1 MRKIIPHI
9 KYIDF
14 LKGLTILLVIIG
26 HSIQYCPNLNDTS
39 IQYLWNIIY
48 TFHMG
53 LFMFLSGIIRRFQP
67 TNRKDTIYNIKK
79 RFTRLIIPFLS
90 WGIITSF
97 VTNNNIY
104 SIIKFPDKGLWF
116 LPTLFYICIIFDIA
130 QYLSHLYKKNNYI
143 YISIGYIMLSI
154 IVNFI
159 TGGFGLWFAAYY
171 FIYYF
176 IGILFSQHANK
187 MLKYHKFIIPFCI
200 IMYLYLFQTWSFAQ
214 VSTIPDILYNY
225 FIAICAILPIVLTS
239 IIWYQKGKQSKPLEK
254 LGLDSLGIYASHF
267 YFIWFFIDVLG
278 NLSIYP
284 IIKCII
290 VFIFSTI
297 GSIIVCKILP
307 KNRITS
313 FLFIGKY

>member
-1 MRKIIPHI
+1 MKEHI
-9 KYIDF
+9 KYIDA
-14 LKGLTILLVIIG
+14 LKGGAILLVIMG
-26 HSIQYCPNLNDTS
+26 HCLDLSCNIRIDGLPSI
-39 IQYLWNIIY
+39 LWDIIY

-53 LFMFLSGIIRRFQP
+53 LFMFLSGMTRKIIPLNLRTTRINITKRIIR
-67 TNRKDTIYNIKK
+67 
-79 RFTRLIIPFLS
+79 LIVPFLS
-90 WGIITSF
+90 WGILTSF
-97 VTNNNIY
+97 ITNNSIY

-116 LPTLFYICIIFDIA
+116 LPTLFYICLIFDVA
-130 QYLSHLYKKNNYI
+130 QYLSYLLKKNNYFFAF
-143 YISIGYIMLSI
+143 IGYIILLL

-187 MLKYHKFIIPFCI
+187 MLKYNKFIIPFCI

-214 VSTIPDILYNY
+214 VATIPDILLNY
-225 FIAICAILPIVLTS
+225 SIALCAILPIVLTT